1 MRIKK
6 IACCTDFSENA
17 ELAFEAAVEMAE
29 KYHARL
35 ELLHVLPPVINPM
48 MSDSEW
54 TIPDD
59 SRDSLLLQLEEKMAL
74 TYGSRI
80 DAAIEHERVVLNGH
94 VSTEIINYLATHPVD
109 IVVVGSY
116 GLTGR
121 GIPRSH
127 CEVKDADGNVV
138 GEVTS
143 GTFSPTRKQGIAL
156 ALPRREVLVEREVS
170 RADPGEAGTSGADG
184 QDQSSRG

>member
-1 MRIKK
+1 MSIQN
-6 IACCTDFSENA
+6 IVCCTDFSENA
-17 ELAFEAAVEMAE
+17 DLAFEAALEMAA
-29 KYHARL
+29 KYHGRL
-35 ELLHVLPPVINPM
+35 TLVHVLPPVINPM

-116 GLTGR
+116 GLTGMGLVLFGSVAKR
-121 GIPRSH
+121 LSH
-127 CEVKDADGNVV
+127 KAPCSVMIV
-138 GEVTS
+138 
-143 GTFSPTRKQGIAL
+143 RK
-156 ALPRREVLVEREVS
+156 
-170 RADPGEAGTSGADG
+170 
-184 QDQSSRG
+184 